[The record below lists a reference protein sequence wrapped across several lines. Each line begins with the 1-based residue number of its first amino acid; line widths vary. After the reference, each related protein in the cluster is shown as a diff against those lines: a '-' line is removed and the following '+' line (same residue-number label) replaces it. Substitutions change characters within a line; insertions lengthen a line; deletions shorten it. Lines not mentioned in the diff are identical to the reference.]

1 MKPMTFDEWKSED
14 GGDTEQLYLHY
25 QEEYGD
31 AMRCTLTEFYQQ
43 KYREYLETCGVKEVK

>member
-1 MKPMTFDEWKSED
+1 MTFDEWKSED